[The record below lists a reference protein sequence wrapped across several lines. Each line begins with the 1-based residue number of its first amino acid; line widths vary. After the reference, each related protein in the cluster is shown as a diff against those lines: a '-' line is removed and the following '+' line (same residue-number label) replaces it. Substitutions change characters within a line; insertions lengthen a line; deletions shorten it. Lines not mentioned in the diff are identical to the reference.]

1 VLTRNP
7 PKPPARIS
15 PGQPPARQEPKPLHQ
30 AGSWEDKVYTRALEL
45 NPYLADL
52 VEKLHLV
59 NPKTGRPYKATRSP
73 RSDFNQA
80 TQENLHRI
88 AEKLLQGTTGR
99 TREGMLEG
107 LQSLAPDVT
116 PARAEK
122 GLQMLLDV
130 EAIKEKQG
138 TYTLQE

>member
-1 VLTRNP
+1 VLTR
-7 PKPPARIS
+7 KPPRHQNRIT
-15 PGQPPARQEPKPLHQ
+15 PGRPQARQEPKPLHQ

-107 LQSLAPDVT
+107 LQSLGTDVT

-130 EAIKEKQG
+130 EAIKEHQG

>member
-1 VLTRNP
+1 VLTR
-7 PKPPARIS
+7 KPPRHQNRIT
-15 PGQPPARQEPKPLHQ
+15 PGRPQAGQEPKPLHQ

-52 VEKLHLV
+52 VERLHLV
-59 NPKTGRPYKATRSP
+59 NPKTGRPYKTTRSP

-107 LQSLAPDVT
+107 LQSLGTDVT

-130 EAIKEKQG
+130 EAIKEHQG

>member
-59 NPKTGRPYKATRSP
+59 NPKTGRPYTSKAGLKKPSRALGAK
-73 RSDFNQA
+73 SD
-80 TQENLHRI
+80 TSKKR
-88 AEKLLQGTTGR
+88 K
-99 TREGMLEG
+99 
-107 LQSLAPDVT
+107 
-116 PARAEK
+116 
-122 GLQMLLDV
+122 
-130 EAIKEKQG
+130 
-138 TYTLQE
+138 